1 VSYKVQ
7 VVWKNGK
14 VEDVMLGCRKKAPAV
29 FRTRKQAQEEADFL
43 KMGIEEET
51 QSINV
56 VRCPPYSADRG
67 GNDD

>member
-1 VSYKVQ
+1 
-7 VVWKNGK
+7 
-14 VEDVMLGCRKKAPAV
+14 MLGCRKKAPAV